1 MPAERLTSDRRIAA
15 AADRW
20 AHEHRDEL
28 IRDLIGLINIR
39 SVARYDEEFPTGT
52 GCRTALCHLEELA
65 QQYGFQ
71 TENDGFCLS
80 ALLPGRTPVRELG
93 LLGHLDV
100 VPEGEGWAYDPFSAI
115 EKNGY
120 VIGRGAMDNKGPV
133 VMALY
138 VLRCMRELGIQLDSS
153 VRLIAGSDEEKEM
166 RDVQHYLQHHKPP
179 AFTLNCDG
187 SWAVGIGEKG
197 ILTADLTLPLMDQCL
212 IGIGGGESSNMVPA
226 SAWAELRGVDAKR
239 LASLCQATPGMTAET
254 HKGSVRLCMSGRA
267 AHCSMPRNGENAIRS
282 LLQALCRSG
291 LVAGET
297 NHALKT
303 LLQLIKDDEGV
314 GLGIHYADRL
324 SGSTTST
331 ASLLSMQLGVLRL
344 HINVRFAVTQPP
356 DQLIQRLRNR
366 CDALGAGI
374 ENLHLL
380 PPRYTDPAQPEIRLL
395 LDTCHEFLEKRHQL
409 YMTGGGTHSRLFPHS
424 VPFGPFSAGRPLP
437 GNLGGPHAANE
448 AVCVED
454 LLQAIKVY
462 VAALIRLDRLF
473 AKTT

>member
-39 SVARYDEEFPTGT
+39 SVACYDEESPTGT
-52 GCRTALCHLEELA
+52 GCQAALDYLDELA
-65 QQYGFQ
+65 QRYGFH

-80 ALLPGRTPVRELG
+80 TLLAGHNPARELG
-93 LLGHLDV
+93 MLGHVDV
-100 VPEGEGWAYDPFSAI
+100 VPEGEGWTYDPFSAI

-138 VLRCMRELGIQLDSS
+138 VLRCMRDLGLQLDSGI
-153 VRLIAGSDEEKEM
+153 RLIVGSDEEQEM
-166 RDVQHYLQHHKPP
+166 RDVQHYLQLHKPP

-197 ILTADLTLPLMDQCL
+197 ILTADLALPLADHCL
-212 IGIGGGESSNMVPA
+212 IGLGGGESSNMIPA
-226 SAWAELRGVDAKR
+226 SAWAELRGVDGER
-239 LASLCQATPGMTAET
+239 VSSLCPAFPGLTVESR
-254 HKGSVRLCMSGRA
+254 GDSFLLRMSGKA
-267 AHCSMPRNGENAIRS
+267 AHCSTPRNGENAIRS
-282 LLQALCRSG
+282 LLQTLCRSG
-291 LVAGET
+291 LVTGEA
-297 NHALKT
+297 NNALKT

-324 SGSTTST
+324 SGSTTT
-331 ASLLSMQLGVLRL
+331 AASLISMQQGVLRL
-344 HINVRFAVTQPP
+344 HINVRFAVTQQP

-366 CDALGAGI
+366 CAALGVEI
-374 ENLHLL
+374 ENLRLQ
-380 PPRYTDPAQPEIRLL
+380 PPRYTNPAQPEIRLL
-395 LDTCHEFLEKRHQL
+395 LDTCHEFLGKRHHL
-409 YMTGGGTHSRLFPHS
+409 YTTGGGTYSRLFPRS
-424 VPFGPFSAGRPLP
+424 VPFGPFAAGRPLP

-448 AVCVED
+448 AVCVEE

-462 VAALIRLDRLF
+462 MAALIRLDRLF
-473 AKTT
+473 AKNT